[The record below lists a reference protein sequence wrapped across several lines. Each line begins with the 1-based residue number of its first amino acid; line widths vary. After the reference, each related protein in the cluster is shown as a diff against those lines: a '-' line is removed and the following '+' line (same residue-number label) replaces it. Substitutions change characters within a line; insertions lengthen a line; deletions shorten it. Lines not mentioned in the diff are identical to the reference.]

1 MGLFPGKTV
10 IVTCGGKAKAIGRVC
25 DLLGTPDFKYM
36 SGEALALEGGMVQG
50 PDLSYVKLFQE
61 E

>member
-36 SGEALALEGGMVQG
+36 SGEALALEGGMVQR
-50 PDLSYVKLFQE
+50 P
-61 E
+61 